1 VRDGIAIAYWL
12 RSWARE
18 KIRITARQ
26 AIYIATFGEYGTNLQ
41 PCIIC
46 SAGKDASDGSG
57 PDLFG
62 NLTQE
67 CCTSLTAAAPPLQG
81 RPADTSSEPTPTD
94 PSSKWRAF
102 KAFGHSIECLAHE
115 DAVRT
120 GSRPSLYAEDAQ
132 IYARRLLTAPSRCI
146 DSGRSNAARS
156 P

>member
-1 VRDGIAIAYWL
+1 M
-12 RSWARE
+12 ARAPIYLDISP
-18 KIRITARQ
+18 KSAAQASARPPVHGRAAQ
-26 AIYIATFGEYGTNLQ
+26 LIDPLSRPRQILPLSGE
-41 PCIIC
+41 
-46 SAGKDASDGSG
+46 
-57 PDLFG
+57 
-62 NLTQE
+62 
-67 CCTSLTAAAPPLQG
+67 
-81 RPADTSSEPTPTD
+81 
-94 PSSKWRAF
+94 AF